1 MLLLVTLTACGDGDS
16 TVAAPTTTGPPPAT
30 ASASPPPPT
39 AVASGVPSS
48 EFDQQLTVSYAA
60 GKITGN
66 TGRVAVKLGSKV
78 RIVVTSDVPDELHL
92 HVYDLK
98 RALRP
103 GVPAEIIFTAD
114 VPGQIELELEKARRQ
129 LVRLVIS

>member
-1 MLLLVTLTACGDGDS
+1 MV
-16 TVAAPTTTGPPPAT
+16 APTTSGPPPAT
-30 ASASPPPPT
+30 TSTAPPPPT
-39 AVASGVPSS
+39 AVATGVPSS
-48 EFDQQLTVSYAA
+48 QFDQQLTVSYAA
-60 GKITGN
+60 GKITGD
-66 TGRVAVKLGSKV
+66 TGRVAVRLGSKV

-98 RALRP
+98 RALSP
-103 GVPAEIIFTAD
+103 GIPAEIIFTAD